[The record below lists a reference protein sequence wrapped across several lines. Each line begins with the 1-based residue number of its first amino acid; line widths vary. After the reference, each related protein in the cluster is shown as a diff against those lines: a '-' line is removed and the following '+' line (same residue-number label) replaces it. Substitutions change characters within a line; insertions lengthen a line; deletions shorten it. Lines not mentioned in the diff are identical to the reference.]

1 MRHKLLAKENLT
13 SDNIVTDAGQ
23 FVAQRFGR
31 RTCIGLSDLAVIV
44 SSELFIIPTV
54 QLSGFSE
61 GPTQV
66 AIAIFTIATPF
77 AFTVG
82 QPLGWRAP
90 TVGSKITDLWKTI
103 DVTHFQHD
111 SHRQNVSD
119 TGYCQQLPEPFFEF
133 DSLYDCLL
141 YAFNLLFQKVD
152 CIQTGLGR
160 ENQVLFF

>member
-1 MRHKLLAKENLT
+1 MSHKLLSKGDLI
-13 SDNIVTDAGQ
+13 SHDIVADAGQ

-31 RTCIGLSDLAVIV
+31 KTCIGLSDLAVIV
-44 SSELFIIPTV
+44 SSELFIIPTA

-66 AIAIFTIATPF
+66 AIAVFTIAIPL

-82 QPLGWRAP
+82 QPLGWHAP

-119 TGYCQQLPEPFFEF
+119 TGYCQQLSESFFEF
-133 DSLYDCLL
+133 YS
-141 YAFNLLFQKVD
+141 F
-152 CIQTGLGR
+152 
-160 ENQVLFF
+160 